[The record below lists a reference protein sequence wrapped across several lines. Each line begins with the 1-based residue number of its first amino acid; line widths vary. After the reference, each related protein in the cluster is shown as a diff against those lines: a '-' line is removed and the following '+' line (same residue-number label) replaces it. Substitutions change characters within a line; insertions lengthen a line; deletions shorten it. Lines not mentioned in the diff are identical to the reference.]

1 MEYKNS
7 RYETA
12 RKNWDEII
20 RNLQNNKQKL
30 AEYFKF
36 SSRLYKHSFSDAV
49 MIYKQNPKATKVLE
63 LKE

>member
-1 MEYKNS
+1 MS

-20 RNLQNNKQKL
+20 ENLQNNKQKL

-36 SSRLYKHSFSDAV
+36 SSRL
-49 MIYKQNPKATKVLE
+49 M
-63 LKE
+63 